1 LAQTSV
7 VVDSDRRVS
16 LGGVDLHSWVTN
28 AAGYKFHNWYGFGK
42 ADADAAVAA
51 AAIFDQS
58 SLGAQLFQD
67 RTAEFTTPVVIPDNE
82 GRSASISL
90 VSGAGSQ
97 GVIEF
102 IRLKVKFDSAQADT
116 LNDIGI
122 TLTSP
127 SGTTHSVLQPLTNVS
142 GFPTFYWAIGVAGFY
157 GEDMDGDWQVTIFDY
172 NADSISP
179 GSWEGFEMEVHYR

>member
-1 LAQTSV
+1 M
-7 VVDSDRRVS
+7 
-16 LGGVDLHSWVTN
+16 
-28 AAGYKFHNWYGFGK
+28 
-42 ADADAAVAA
+42 
-51 AAIFDQS
+51 
-58 SLGAQLFQD
+58 
-67 RTAEFTTPVVIPDNE
+67 
-82 GRSASISL
+82 SL

-97 GVIEF
+97 GVVEF

-157 GEDMDGDWQVTIFDY
+157 GEDMDGDWQVTVFDY
-172 NADSISP
+172 SSDNISP